1 MIYFL
6 SCFIAALVVVTKH
19 EEEQNGQLKITLIV
33 LRFLSVLTLAPLIK
47 RYRLYFAIPSL
58 VAMIANA
65 ITWIITF
72 YLNEWSFE
80 LEFAQIIIYIIEK
93 IAPLSILYFFNFF
106 IVLTYFM
113 AEIIINLI
121 SAYIF
126 LFIRDK
132 KS

>member
-1 MIYFL
+1 
-6 SCFIAALVVVTKH
+6 
-19 EEEQNGQLKITLIV
+19 
-33 LRFLSVLTLAPLIK
+33 
-47 RYRLYFAIPSL
+47 
-58 VAMIANA
+58 MIANA

-113 AEIIINLI
+113 AEIIVNLI